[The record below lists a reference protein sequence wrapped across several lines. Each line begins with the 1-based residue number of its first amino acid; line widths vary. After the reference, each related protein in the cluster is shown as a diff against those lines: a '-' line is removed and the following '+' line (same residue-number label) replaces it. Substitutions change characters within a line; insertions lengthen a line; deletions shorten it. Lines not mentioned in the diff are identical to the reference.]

1 VPFSPAGAPRGATNS
16 RSVTNVAFETPSN
29 PISVEHAGFG
39 FPKSSRILRS
49 SDFRK
54 VYDEGF
60 RFSCQHFAAF
70 CLADAD
76 RQEGPKVGFTVSRAM
91 GNAVVRNRMR
101 RRMREAVRLRP
112 AGLDA
117 KWRIVFNPRKPI
129 LTATR
134 EAIDRDLKRLL
145 QQCAN
150 S

>member
-1 VPFSPAGAPRGATNS
+1 MPFSPAGVPRAATSS
-16 RSVTNVAFETPSN
+16 RSVTNDAFGTPSN
-29 PISVEHAGFG
+29 PISVEGGGFG

-70 CLADAD
+70 CVADVEQRD
-76 RQEGPKVGFTVSRAM
+76 GPKVGFTASRAM

-129 LTATR
+129 LTANR
-134 EAIDRDLKRLL
+134 EAIERDVKRLL